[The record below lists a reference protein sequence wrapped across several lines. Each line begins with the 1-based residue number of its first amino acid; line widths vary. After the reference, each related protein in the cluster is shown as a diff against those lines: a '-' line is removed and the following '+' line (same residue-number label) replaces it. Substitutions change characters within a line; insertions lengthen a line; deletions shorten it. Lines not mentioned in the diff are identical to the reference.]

1 MYVGRYDEP
10 DKAGSGLGGGHER
23 WPVPYWT
30 GDAAFG
36 VMTVL
41 LGAVD
46 AGLGACI
53 LGAFRGEAELAD
65 RLGVP
70 EEWRLFCAVALG
82 RPDGLDHPSPSLQR
96 RRPSPTERIH
106 RGGW

>member
-1 MYVGRYDEP
+1 
-10 DKAGSGLGGGHER
+10 
-23 WPVPYWT
+23 VPYWT

-36 VMTVL
+36 VMAVL

-53 LGAFRGEAELAD
+53 LGAFRGETALAD

-70 EEWRLFCAVALG
+70 DGWRLFCAVALG
-82 RPDGLDHPSPSLQR
+82 RPDGNDHRSPSLDR
-96 RRPSPTERIH
+96 TGPAPSARIH
-106 RGGW
+106 RGRWATHQTDSPI